1 MAGAVISDKLAAV
14 KSDRDRI
21 LNNIR
26 DAFRSEGFE
35 IVVI

>member
-1 MAGAVISDKLAAV
+1 MAGAVISDWLAAV

-26 DAFRSEGFE
+26 DAIRSEGFE
-35 IVVI
+35 IHEM